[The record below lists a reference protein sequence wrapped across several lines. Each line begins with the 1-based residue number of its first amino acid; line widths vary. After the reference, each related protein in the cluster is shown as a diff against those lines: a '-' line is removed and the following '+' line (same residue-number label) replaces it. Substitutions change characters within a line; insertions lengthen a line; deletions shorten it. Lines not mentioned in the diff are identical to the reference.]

1 VLPEAATDERQLAA
15 GAVRVLA
22 LLTVPT
28 GAAAW
33 LAAGPAGALSA
44 LIGLGLVLVL
54 FGGSA
59 LLLGL
64 GAGRGADA
72 SLGLLLGGAIGRLL
86 LYMLT
91 FGLLS
96 QVSWVHRQSLALATV
111 FAIAFTLAY
120 ELRLLSRSPRLF
132 WLDTDAPRSS
142 TSVAGV
148 PSNATRSPSL

>member
-1 VLPEAATDERQLAA
+1 VLPEAATDERQLVT

-22 LLTVPT
+22 LMTVPA

-33 LAAGPAGALSA
+33 LAAGPGGAISA
-44 LIGLGLVLVL
+44 LIGLALVLVL
-54 FGGSA
+54 FGVSA

-72 SLGLLLGGAIGRLL
+72 SLALLVGGVIGRLL

-91 FGLLS
+91 LGLLS
-96 QVSWVHRQSLALATV
+96 QVPWVHRPSLALATAA
-111 FAIAFTLAY
+111 AIAFTLAY

-132 WLDTDAPRSS
+132 WLDTAQSS

-148 PSNATRSPSL
+148 PSTATRSPSL